1 MVRWLLAA
9 SMLVGCAGVTSPLS
23 PSQTVLGAAE
33 AFAAGQQSTFKA
45 HFTERS
51 RAMLGLVVSS
61 RMDSSKEAPRGGP
74 PVTIKRERSMNH
86 GHLNQQRILVEIIAG
101 GAESAL
107 VLHDVGGAWRIDL
120 IDTER
125 ALTGLSRPF

>member
-1 MVRWLLAA
+1 MIRWLLAT
-9 SMLVGCAGVTSPLS
+9 SMLLSCAGVTSPLS

-33 AFAAGQQSTFKA
+33 AFAAGQQTVFEA

-51 RAMLGLVVSS
+51 RALLGLVVNS
-61 RMDSSKEAPRGGP
+61 RADSGHVAPLGGH
-74 PVTIKRERSMNH
+74 PVTIERERRINH
-86 GHLNQQRILVEIIAG
+86 GHLNQQRILVEVTAG
-101 GAESAL
+101 SAKSAL

-120 IDTER
+120 VDTER